1 MDHAVVYPETIDELS
16 EEWCLGKPAGEIV
29 TVPPRYG
36 KTRYGSAHYRCEA
49 DGRRY
54 GKIFCAR
61 EDRTEEEAARMATEH
76 GVAWS
81 ESNGLTT
88 DMVRRLPD
96 GVFWKEDARNTP
108 PTKDTV
114 EVRLGT
120 RSSTK
125 TMLVDFADLRLVQST
140 RVRLRDGVPAFVCV
154 DAGGQSRARA
164 VAERLH
170 GAADATHRNRNP
182 FDNRRCNLTNE
193 PGS

>member
-1 MDHAVVYPETIDELS
+1 MDHAVVYPETIDEVS

-81 ESNGLTT
+81 DSNGLTAN
-88 DMVRRLPD
+88 MVRRLPD

-108 PTKDTV
+108 PTKDAV

-120 RSSTK
+120 GSSAK
-125 TMLVDFADLRLVQST
+125 TMLVDFDDLRLVQST
-140 RVRLRDGVPAFVCV
+140 RVRLRDGVPTFES
-154 DAGGQSRARA
+154 DRERA
-164 VAERLH
+164 VAERLY
-170 GAADATHRNRNP
+170 GAVDATHRNRNP

-193 PGS
+193 SGS

>member
-1 MDHAVVYPETIDELS
+1 MDHAVVYPETIDEVS
-16 EEWCLGKPAGEIV
+16 DEWCLGKPAGEIV

-61 EDRTEEEAARMATEH
+61 EDRTEEEVARMATEH

-81 ESNGLTT
+81 ESNGLTAN
-88 DMVRRLPD
+88 MMRRLPD

-108 PTKDTV
+108 PTKDAV

-120 RSSTK
+120 GSSTK
-125 TMLVDFADLRLVQST
+125 TMLVDFGDLRLVQST
-140 RVRLRDGVPAFVCV
+140 RVRLRDGVPTFAW
-154 DAGGQSRARA
+154 DDRERT

-170 GAADATHRNRNP
+170 GAVDATHRNRNP
-182 FDNRRCNLTNE
+182 FDNRRCNLTKG
-193 PGS
+193 PGA